1 MARGAFYVSIT
12 FMNIQRRRQYELAT
26 YISLFAF
33 KNVTK
38 PTRLGQDLP
47 VAGLRRDPGAPRRP
61 PGPHHSPP
69 EHQGGRKNYYRFY
82 FTGNNPNVYWS
93 KDFDLEHINTYNE
106 SITAV

>member
-1 MARGAFYVSIT
+1 MAWGAFYISIT

-61 PGPHHSPP
+61 PGPHHSSP
-69 EHQGGRKNYYRFY
+69 EHQGGRTNYYKFY
-82 FTGNNPNVYWS
+82 FTGNNPNAYCNV
-93 KDFDLEHINTYNE
+93 KTHINYNLQH
-106 SITAV
+106 V